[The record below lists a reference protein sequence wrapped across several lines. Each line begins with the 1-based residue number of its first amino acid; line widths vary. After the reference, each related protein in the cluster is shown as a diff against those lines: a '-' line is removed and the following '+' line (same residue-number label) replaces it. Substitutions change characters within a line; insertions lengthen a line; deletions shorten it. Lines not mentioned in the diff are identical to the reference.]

1 MLYIKIGN
9 EKYPCDISTFT
20 TQLGNDAIRIK
31 GDVPLAEDGF
41 LIVDEEDNIIADK
54 SEYKYLYREDD
65 TCKEYTKVAEAQI
78 PTQSF
83 AMGDVPP
90 SGYDILSRRIS
101 AVNSRVSD
109 ITPFTMSKTVGIQD
123 TECVFDGEYKDG
135 VISATVVTSK
145 GEYIPCTVEK
155 SADNIAVRFKE
166 LEEVATVNI
175 SIQ

>member
-9 EKYPCDISTFT
+9 EKYPCKIGTFT

-90 SGYDILSRRIS
+90 SGYDILSRRIN

-109 ITPFTMSKTVGIQD
+109 ITPFTMSKQVGID
-123 TECVFDGEYKDG
+123 EYECFFDYRDG
-135 VISATVVTSK
+135 NISAWLVTADGQESC
-145 GEYIPCTVEK
+145 EYEIIDGKIRVFFEPLT
-155 SADNIAVRFKE
+155 
-166 LEEVATVNI
+166 EVATINI